1 MVVGIATPRPY
12 AEPAR
17 KRHTVDMRVVSGE
30 LGGRKLVT
38 PDGEDTR
45 PTSERVREAIFN
57 SLFSL
62 DAIDGARVLDAFAGS
77 GALGIEALS
86 RGAHH
91 ATFVETGRNALAAL
105 RDNLETLRLGAA
117 ARVVPG
123 DALAHLERTAAEGG
137 AYDLVLLD
145 PPYGFD
151 DWAVMLALVPEDA
164 MVVIESDREIELPDS
179 WEVQRVKH
187 YGSTVVT
194 IASSTTDRH
203 TVRDEEPEDH
213 DPDNRVPEGEM

>member
-1 MVVGIATPRPY
+1 
-12 AEPAR
+12 
-17 KRHTVDMRVVSGE
+17 MRVVSGD

-38 PDGEDTR
+38 PDGDDTR

-86 RGAHH
+86 RGASH
-91 ATFVETGRNALAAL
+91 ATFVETGRDALAAL
-105 RDNLETLRLGAA
+105 RENLETLQLGDVSQ
-117 ARVVPG
+117 VVPG
-123 DALAHLERTAAEGG
+123 DALAHLERATHEAG
-137 AYDLVLLD
+137 AGALVLLD

-151 DWAVMLALVPEDA
+151 AWDALLASVPEDA
-164 MVVIESDREIELPDS
+164 VVVIESDREVAIPVS
-179 WEVQRVKH
+179 WVVHRVKH

-194 IASSTTDRH
+194 IASSVADDSIADH
-203 TVRDEEPEDH
+203 AVRDRDPHSGDPEEET
-213 DPDNRVPEGEM
+213 

>member
-1 MVVGIATPRPY
+1 
-12 AEPAR
+12 
-17 KRHTVDMRVVSGE
+17 MRVVSGE

-38 PDGEDTR
+38 PDGEHTR

-86 RGAHH
+86 RGAAH
-91 ATFVETGRNALAAL
+91 ATFVEMAAPALAVI
-105 RDNLETLRLGAA
+105 RRNVETLGIAGVST
-117 ARVVPG
+117 VVPG
-123 DALAHLERTAAEGG
+123 PALSQLG
-137 AYDLVLLD
+137 AGREFDLVLLD

-151 DWAVMLALVPEDA
+151 EWPELLGAVPVDA
-164 MVVIESDREIELPDS
+164 VVVIESDREVDIPDS
-179 WEVQRVKH
+179 WVVHRVKH

-194 IASSTTDRH
+194 LATAGDQGEAS
-203 TVRDEEPEDH
+203 P
-213 DPDNRVPEGEM
+213 

>member
-1 MVVGIATPRPY
+1 MVVGIATPRRY
-12 AEPAR
+12 AETAR

-86 RGAHH
+86 RGADH